1 VDSEYARVARD
12 WLAGWNVTRVG
23 DGWLHLT
30 PEGDEESCTPD
41 EVAHEWTDKAL
52 GDPDLDEAGRVRVAL
67 GLLDLL
73 DQYAVTMYLKVTPL
87 TAGGEALLWA
97 AYRRRLEALESAEPV
112 TYSLWVD
119 WFEDPATVDTAFA
132 EMVVGLDELTER
144 PLRRA
149 RRVLAV
155 SGPVPWRLKHG
166 LYRRAASTP
175 VLHEALFLGLRGS
188 LYDVYGDLDREAAL
202 GLLDGLDLPEEQVAV
217 LRADLKAP

>member
-1 VDSEYARVARD
+1 MDSEHARVARD
-12 WLAGWNVTRVG
+12 WLAERNVTRVG

-30 PEGDEESCTPD
+30 PEGDEEPCTAND
-41 EVAHEWTDKAL
+41 VAHEWTEKAL
-52 GDPDLDEAGRVRVAL
+52 EDPALDEVGRVRVVL

-73 DQYAVTMYLKVTPL
+73 DQYAVAMYLRVTPL
-87 TAGGEALLWA
+87 TSEGEALLWA
-97 AYRRRLEALESAEPV
+97 AYRRRLEALDSAEPV

-132 EMVVGLDELTER
+132 EVVVGLDELTDG

-175 VLHEALFLGLRGS
+175 VLHEALFHGLRGS
-188 LYDVYGDLDREAAL
+188 LHDVYGDLDRTAAL
-202 GLLDGLDLPEEQVAV
+202 GLLDGLDLPEERVAV
-217 LRADLKAP
+217 LRADLRAT